1 MRETVFF
8 SKKHITYIVVLKG
21 VGNES
26 YKITM
31 MKTIWCVSSTFGH
44 INSSFLCLLERLF
57 GNFSG
62 FFMGFGA
69 RPNCV
74 EYFMQRKHFS
84 MTSGLGADFCCGK
97 FTKRSLWRCEKRC
110 PKKHPMPS
118 GQISSRPHTTDF
130 PQMVVNSKGN
140 PLLGGGFKY
149 FLFSSRSLGFHDP
162 I

>member
-1 MRETVFF
+1 MRVTKSQWWKQFGAFHLLLVTSILVFF
-8 SKKHITYIVVLKG
+8 VYWSDFSAIFLAFSWGLEPAQIVLSTSVLHAKG
-21 VGNES
+21 
-26 YKITM
+26 
-31 MKTIWCVSSTFGH
+31 
-44 INSSFLCLLERLF
+44 
-57 GNFSG
+57 
-62 FFMGFGA
+62 
-69 RPNCV
+69 
-74 EYFMQRKHFS
+74 KHFS

-149 FLFSSRSLGFHDP
+149 FLFSPRSLGIHDP
-162 I
+162 IWLAHIFFFKWGWWNTTN